1 MPSIYK
7 HGVVIPLLKKPSL
20 DVNVLSNFRPVTNLP
35 FISKLIE
42 RIVSIRITAHLEK
55 HNLMDIH
62 QSAYRQRHSCETAL
76 NSIFN
81 DVFLAMD
88 RGDVTLVLLLDMS
101 TAFDCVDHSILLSKL
116 SKLGI
121 AGGALLWIEG
131 YLSERSQSVK
141 IADSFS
147 PPRLLKYGVPHGSVL
162 GSLLFS
168 LYMIGIDSLFA
179 AHNVR
184 YKLYADDIQV
194 YISTSVTSVSESLAT
209 LERCVKELKVW
220 LANIYLH
227 LNEQKTEAIIL
238 GTTAAVRR
246 CGSQSIRVGESDIC
260 FRSSVRNLGVI
271 IDSGLTMNEQVS
283 KICRS
288 SFAQLRLIGR
298 LNRVLNFKTRLSSVQ
313 ALVFPHLNYCASLL
327 VGVSKKR
334 LKRLQ
339 RIINASARFVL
350 KNRNIDSFIKD
361 RGWLSID
368 QLVKLRF
375 LCLVHSV
382 MTTGQPSYLRDL
394 LKETVG
400 QRSTRSSSQSLLL
413 IPRCRLKVGGRSFS
427 ILAARMWNAV
437 PLNIRNLKSS
447 SSFREKVE
455 YLVKSD
461 SLDDV

>member
-1 MPSIYK
+1 
-7 HGVVIPLLKKPSL
+7 
-20 DVNVLSNFRPVTNLP
+20 
-35 FISKLIE
+35 
-42 RIVSIRITAHLEK
+42 
-55 HNLMDIH
+55 
-62 QSAYRQRHSCETAL
+62 
-76 NSIFN
+76 
-81 DVFLAMD
+81 
-88 RGDVTLVLLLDMS
+88 
-101 TAFDCVDHSILLSKL
+101 
-116 SKLGI
+116 
-121 AGGALLWIEG
+121 
-131 YLSERSQSVK
+131 
-141 IADSFS
+141 
-147 PPRLLKYGVPHGSVL
+147 
-162 GSLLFS
+162 
-168 LYMIGIDSLFA
+168 
-179 AHNVR
+179 
-184 YKLYADDIQV
+184 
-194 YISTSVTSVSESLAT
+194 
-209 LERCVKELKVW
+209 
-220 LANIYLH
+220 
-227 LNEQKTEAIIL
+227 
-238 GTTAAVRR
+238 
-246 CGSQSIRVGESDIC
+246 
-260 FRSSVRNLGVI
+260 
-271 IDSGLTMNEQVS
+271 MNEQVS